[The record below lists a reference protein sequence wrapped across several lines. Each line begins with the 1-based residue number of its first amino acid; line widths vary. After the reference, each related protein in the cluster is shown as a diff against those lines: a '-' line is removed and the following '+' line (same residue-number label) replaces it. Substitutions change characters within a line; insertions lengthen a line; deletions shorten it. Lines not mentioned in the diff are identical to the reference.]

1 MRHLKEGARRGN
13 YFCYCEMARIFAREA
28 HLENFAKAWALF
40 FARRIDTFLTEVEAG
55 DQRYPAALLAYIA
68 TCVDLGIAPR
78 HLPELRAIAETLVEI
93 QLQRLDRVRDAPDA
107 RFRLARIL
115 RWSYENLSAP
125 PPPVQEVR
133 RRESWWDAWRGAT
146 RRATA

>member
-1 MRHLKEGARRGN
+1 
-13 YFCYCEMARIFAREA
+13 
-28 HLENFAKAWALF
+28 
-40 FARRIDTFLTEVEAG
+40 
-55 DQRYPAALLAYIA
+55 
-68 TCVDLGIAPR
+68 
-78 HLPELRAIAETLVEI
+78 LPELRAIAETLVEI